1 MNKSVFLILL
11 SIAVLFSLGLIMI
24 FNTTSA
30 ELIDKSQDSNIHYAL
45 LKQAAY
51 GLVGIAIAVMIWK
64 VGYIDVLRLSPFM
77 LFASVLLLLLV
88 FVPHI
93 GQEINGAKRWI
104 GIANIGL
111 QPSEFVK
118 YLIPIYFI
126 DRITI
131 KKPEKFFDFIKILIV
146 FLVPLGLILIEPDS
160 GTTAMILFTLIIL
173 FFLTKI
179 RWLYWMVPLLVIVGI
194 SCVMAY
200 QMPHVKNRLEIYIH
214 PEKDLRGKGHQPF
227 QARIAAGSGGLWG
240 KGLGESMQKLN
251 YLPEARSDYI
261 AAIYAEEFGFVGI
274 CFLIVLYMIITFSG
288 FSIAIHSKK
297 KEGFYLASI
306 ITFMI
311 AFQAFLNLGVVSG
324 LLPSKGITLP
334 FFSQGGSSL
343 INHFL
348 IIAILLSISKK
359 PQKQIS
365 CT

>member
-1 MNKSVFLILL
+1 ML
-11 SIAVLFSLGLIMI
+11 
-24 FNTTSA
+24 
-30 ELIDKSQDSNIHYAL
+30 
-45 LKQAAY
+45 
-51 GLVGIAIAVMIWK
+51 WK
-64 VGYIDVLRLSPFM
+64 VGYVSVLRLSPFM
-77 LFASVLLLLLV
+77 LFACVLLLLLV

-104 GIANIGL
+104 GIAGIGL

-126 DRITI
+126 DRITV
-131 KKPEKFFDFIKILIV
+131 KRPESFFDFINLLVV
-146 FLVPLGLILIEPDS
+146 FLFPLGLILIQPDS

-173 FFLTKI
+173 FFLTRI
-179 RWLYWMVPLLVIVGI
+179 PWLYWMMPLLVISIIG
-194 SCVMAY
+194 CAMAY
-200 QMPHVKNRLEIYIH
+200 QMPHVRNRLEIYIH

-274 CFLIVLYMIITFSG
+274 CFLIVLYMIIAFSG
-288 FSIAIHSKK
+288 FSIAIHSKR

-348 IIAILLSISKK
+348 IIAILLSIAKK

-365 CT
+365 YT